1 MSPGPWITDARADVP
16 GVRTHHRSCPHPHD
30 DPPDDHGFTLIE
42 LLVVMTIIGVLAA
55 IAVPVFLTQRQKASE
70 TALRSDLR
78 NIATEVRAKG
88 LEDGTYP
95 IARALNG
102 AGTAL
107 RTSKDV
113 RVSVVWATAT
123 DFCLA
128 GTNSAGGPDTSGM
141 GQYVGVSTR
150 IVALS
155 AKGSPVTVTASD
167 RGCLGASGVTLS
179 NGNGFWDQTGYRDQ
193 PFS

>member
-1 MSPGPWITDARADVP
+1 MSEHHGTHRTDP
-16 GVRTHHRSCPHPHD
+16 
-30 DPPDDHGFTLIE
+30 GFTLVE
-42 LLVVMTIIGVLAA
+42 LLVVMTVIGVLAA
-55 IAVPVFLTQRQKASE
+55 IAVPVFLAQRQKAAE

-88 LEDGTYP
+88 LEDGTFP
-95 IARALNG
+95 TARALNG

-107 RTSKDV
+107 HTSKDV

-128 GTNSAGGPDTSGM
+128 GTSSAAGPDTSGM
-141 GQYVGVSTR
+141 GRYVNVSTR
-150 IVALS
+150 IIAVS
-155 AKGSPVTVTASD
+155 ASGSPVTVTTSD

-179 NGNGFWDQTGYRDQ
+179 NGNGFWDQGGYRDT